1 MNRQLGMAIIIAAGL
16 SITSASAQQP
26 TNPTDALLGRA
37 KTAAQFDFLG
47 TLARLCVLPQT
58 EPRKD
63 EAPSPPPERATW
75 YTDPG
80 KVFDNL
86 YFVGSKIH
94 SAWALTTSEGII
106 LIDTVYDY
114 NSEEAIIEGMKKLGL
129 NPATVKYVII

>member
-1 MNRQLGMAIIIAAGL
+1 MQFRLCTAIIFAAGL
-16 SITSASAQQP
+16 TVTPASGQQP
-26 TNPTDALLGRA
+26 TNPMDAFLAQA
-37 KTAAQFDFLG
+37 KAAAQFDFTG

-58 EPRKD
+58 APGPD
-63 EAPSPPPERATW
+63 VAPSPPPERATW

-86 YFVGSKIH
+86 YFVGTKIH

-114 NSEEAIIEGMKKLGL
+114 TSEEAIVGGM
-129 NPATVKYVII
+129 